1 MIRVRDALDRDFF
14 DRPVVDL
21 ARDLLGCVI
30 VRRAPGA
37 PECSVVIVETEAYD
51 GPADLASH
59 SRFGRTARTATM
71 FGPGG
76 RAYVYLVY
84 GIHRCL
90 NVVAGPDG
98 APGAV
103 LVRAAAPLEGTAEM
117 AARRGHPSTAPAR
130 LAAGPGL
137 VTQALGV
144 GLDLDATDLTRP
156 GPLWLAAPPPDVS
169 AGLAGAGIVA
179 GPRIGVEYA
188 GPPWADLPWRF
199 GWRGHPALSR
209 PFPRAAGGEA

>member
-1 MIRVRDALDRDFF
+1 MAH
-14 DRPVVDL
+14 P
-21 ARDLLGCVI
+21 A
-30 VRRAPGA
+30 GA
-37 PECSVVIVETEAYD
+37 HACSAVIVETEAYD

-59 SRFGRTARTATM
+59 SRFGRTRRTATM

-103 LVRAAAPLEGTAEM
+103 LVRAAAPLDGVDEM
-117 AARRGHPSTAPAR
+117 TARRGHPSSPPAR

-144 GLDLDATDLTRP
+144 GLDLDGIDLTRP
-156 GPLWLAAPPPDVS
+156 GALWLAAPPPDVS
-169 AGLAGAGIVA
+169 IELGADGVVA
-179 GPRIGVEYA
+179 GPRIGVAYA
-188 GPPWADLPWRF
+188 GPPWADVPWRF

-209 PFPRAAGGEA
+209 PFPRVTGGEA

>member
-1 MIRVRDALDRDFF
+1 
-14 DRPVVDL
+14 
-21 ARDLLGCVI
+21 
-30 VRRAPGA
+30 
-37 PECSVVIVETEAYD
+37 
-51 GPADLASH
+51 
-59 SRFGRTARTATM
+59 M

-103 LVRAAAPLEGTAEM
+103 LVRAAAPLEGIDQM
-117 AARRGHPSTAPAR
+117 AARRGRSPDAPAR

-156 GPLWLAAPPPDVS
+156 GRLWLAGPSPEVDAVLAA
-169 AGLAGAGIVA
+169 AGVVA
-179 GPRIGVEYA
+179 GPRVGVAYA
-188 GPPWADLPWRF
+188 GPPWAELPWRF

-209 PFPRAAGGEA
+209 PFPRTTGGPA

>member
-1 MIRVRDALDRDFF
+1 MRERDALGTDFF

-21 ARDLLGCVI
+21 ARALLGSVL
-30 VRRAPGA
+30 VRRATGEA
-37 PECSVVIVETEAYD
+37 ECSAVIVETEAYD
-51 GPADLASH
+51 GPADQASH
-59 SRFGRTARTATM
+59 ARFGQTARTATI

-103 LVRAAAPLEGTAEM
+103 LVRAAAPLDGVAEM
-117 AARRGHPSTAPAR
+117 AVRRGRPPSAPAR

-144 GLDLDATDLTRP
+144 GLDLDGIDLTRP
-156 GPLWLAAPPPDVS
+156 GALWLAAPPPEVS
-169 AGLAGAGIVA
+169 AGLAAAGIVT
-179 GPRIGVEYA
+179 GPRIGVQYA
-188 GPPWADLPWRF
+188 GPSWADLPWRF
-199 GWRGHPALSR
+199 GWRGHAALSR
-209 PFPRAAGGEA
+209 PFPRATGGET